1 MLVNCPIFLSI
12 STSSNP
18 NSKVKQFLKINP
30 ADNVFVALQPLK
42 KGTVVNV
49 DGQQITLITDIPAGH
64 KCALKDFAE
73 GENIIKYG
81 FPIGHARHAIKQG
94 SYLDHEDIKTNLAG
108 TLDYSSIHIKG
119 LKKYEPT
126 GEQLTFQGYVRPDGQ
141 VGIRNEVWVI
151 PTVGC
156 VNGIIKQIV
165 EKTRAAFGGDK
176 IEGIDGIF
184 NFPHNFG
191 CSQLSEDHENTK
203 KILRDMVHHPNAGA
217 ILVVGLGCENNQP
230 RIFEEF
236 CGDYNKDRVKFMIC
250 QEVQGD
256 EVPYGV
262 NLLTELVKKAQQ
274 DKRETV
280 PASKLRIGLKCG
292 GSDGFSGITANPLL
306 GAFSDF
312 LCEKQGGT
320 TILTEVP
327 EMFGAETILM
337 ERCGNDELLNEAISL
352 INNFKNYFLSHG
364 EPCGGN
370 PSPGNKAG
378 GISTLEEKALGCTQK
393 SGSSVVCGV
402 MEYGDRLKN
411 NGLNLLSAPGNDL
424 VAATALAAAGCQ
436 IVLFTT
442 GRGTPFGTFVPTMKV
457 STNSGLYQRKPN
469 WIDFNAGVL
478 VEDKSMDEVV
488 KDFTAKILR
497 VANGEYTHNEV
508 AGIHEISIFKNG
520 VTL

>member
-1 MLVNCPIFLSI
+1 M
-12 STSSNP
+12 
-18 NSKVKQFLKINP
+18 KEFLKINP
-30 ADNVFVALQPLK
+30 ADNVVVAIQPLA
-42 KGTVVNV
+42 KGTVIDV
-49 DGQQITLITDIPAGH
+49 DGNQVELLTDVPAGH
-64 KCALKDFAE
+64 KCALQDFAE

-81 FPIGHARHAIKQG
+81 FPIGHARHAVKKG
-94 SYLDHEDIKTNLAG
+94 SYMDHDDIKTNLAG
-108 TLDYSSIHIKG
+108 TLDYSDIQLKG
-119 LKKYEPT
+119 LTKCEPS
-126 GEQLTFQGYVRPDGQ
+126 GEQLTWQGYERPDGQ

-165 EKTRAAFGGDK
+165 EQTKAELGND
-176 IEGIDGIF
+176 IPGIDGIF
-184 NFPHNFG
+184 HFPHNYG

-236 CGDYNKDRVKFMIC
+236 CGEYNKDRVKFMIC

-262 NLLTELVKKAQQ
+262 SVLKELVKKAQQ
-274 DKRETV
+274 DVRTTQ
-280 PASKLRIGLKCG
+280 PASKLRVGLKCG

-312 LCEKQGGT
+312 LCETQGGT

-337 ERCGNDELLNEAISL
+337 ERCGSKELLDQTISL

-364 EPCGGN
+364 EPCGEN

-393 SGSSVVCGV
+393 SGKSVVCGV
-402 MEYGDRLKN
+402 MEYGERLEH

-436 IVLFTT
+436 LVLFTT

-457 STNSGLYQRKPN
+457 STNSGLAQRKPT

-478 VEDKSMDEVV
+478 AEDKSMDETVRQ
-488 KDFTAKILR
+488 FTQKILS
-497 VANGEYTHNEV
+497 VASGELTNNEK

>member
-1 MLVNCPIFLSI
+1 M
-12 STSSNP
+12 
-18 NSKVKQFLKINP
+18 KEYLKINP
-30 ADNVFVALQPLK
+30 ADNVAVAIAPLT
-42 KGTVVNV
+42 KGSVIHV
-49 DGQQITLITDIPAGH
+49 DGQDITLVTDVPVGH
-64 KCALKDFAE
+64 KVALRDLAE
-73 GENIIKYG
+73 GENVIKYG
-81 FPIGHARHAIKQG
+81 FPIGHARHAVPQG
-94 SYLDHEDIKTNLAG
+94 ALLDHNDIKTNLAG
-108 TLDYSSIHIKG
+108 TLDYSDIRLKG
-119 LKKYEPT
+119 LKPSQPS
-126 GEQLTFQGYVRPDGQ
+126 GEQRTFQGYVRPDGQ

-165 EKTRAAFGGDK
+165 ERVKAETNGG
-176 IEGIDGIF
+176 EGVDCIVD
-184 NFPHNFG
+184 FPHNYG

-203 KILRDMVHHPNAGA
+203 KILRDMVHHPNAGG

-230 RIFEEF
+230 KVFEEF
-236 CGDYNKDRVKFMIC
+236 CGDYDKDRVKFMVC
-250 QEVQGD
+250 QEIPGD
-256 EVPYGV
+256 EVEYGV
-262 NLLTELVKKAQQ
+262 KLLKQIYEHAKTFR
-274 DKRETV
+274 RETV

-306 GAFSDF
+306 GELSDY
-312 LCEKQGGT
+312 LCGTQGGT

-337 ERCGNDELLNEAISL
+337 ERCADETLLAETISL
-352 INNFKNYFLSHG
+352 INNFKQYFLSHG
-364 EPCGGN
+364 EPVGEN

-393 SGSSVVCGV
+393 SGKSAVCGV
-402 MEYGDRLKN
+402 MEYGERLTK

-436 IVLFTT
+436 MVLFTT
-442 GRGTPFGTFVPTMKV
+442 GRGTPFATFVPTMKV
-457 STNSGLYQRKPN
+457 STNSRLAANKPT

-478 VEDKSMDEVV
+478 AENETMEELLPRFIDY
-488 KDFTAKILR
+488 ILS
-497 VANGEYTHNEV
+497 VASGEYVNAEK